1 MQLPSNLLLTR
12 VRPSIYLGTAMA
24 IWGMISASQAAAKS
38 FGGLL
43 ACRIMLGVVEAPFF
57 PGAIMLMSSWYTRA
71 ELAHRIAWFY
81 SGSSLA
87 NMFGGLLGA
96 GILGNLNGSHG
107 IAGWRWLF
115 IIEGVITVGIALS
128 AT

>member
-12 VRPSIYLGTAMA
+12 VKPSIYLGLAMA
-24 IWGMISASQAAAKS
+24 AWGAISAAQAATTT

-43 ACRIMLGVVEAPFF
+43 ACRTLLGVVEAPFF
-57 PGAIMLMSSWYTRA
+57 PGAIMLMSCWYTRA

-81 SGSSLA
+81 AGSSVA
-87 NMFGGLLGA
+87 NMFGGLLAA
-96 GILGNLNGSHG
+96 GVLGNLEGAHG

-115 IIEGVITVGIALS
+115 IIEGTITVGIALV
-128 AT
+128 AA